1 MHSRKR
7 RKAGFAPVKRYVDG
21 GVMDCP
27 NPPCP
32 PPSPDRVKSLIDSGM
47 WKLGP
52 NGELLRLSAEEI
64 DRDNRANQSLMY
76 EDISLPSDKT
86 SVYMPS
92 PLDMPALMPD
102 ISPTDQGTIRPEP
115 QGVPPNAAW
124 MYQSMP
130 AFQNPGGMKA
140 AAKWTEENPLSSPQG
155 LNLVGMLNSIGIRAL
170 ALPVPG
176 TSHIGGG
183 LTLGDVF
190 SAYFLKEGVQGLR
203 EDVPEF
209 RESPSLKGAVDIGI
223 DVLQTLPG
231 AAGLYQNVVK
241 PSAELTRA
249 WRNYIGPFVQD
260 AETIN
265 LGEAVV
271 VGERAAAPQ
280 TAGFT
285 DPVKEIIGSGI
296 NKAKESFK
304 VVKKPS
310 IPVMDE
316 ARIQAQ
322 MAVIRDQYNIP
333 YEDIVDGTPN
343 NLERYRQQAVEQL
356 VGKNASSEA
365 IARAE
370 EQIDAA
376 IESYMPTAIEDV
388 MKNSEGNILNIPNDT
403 RRPELDR
410 VRMRFLNPNSKIWQQ
425 ANKEGMI
432 PTNNLVQLMKSDG
445 MSDME
450 KGVLEEAI
458 FGSPIYDKSGNLLG
472 GEEARKA
479 QDAVMSAILRAGG
492 TEVKEFASGDI
503 SKYRINLNQLKG
515 LSEMTSMTSSPIRSF
530 ALNTDP
536 GYHFG
541 SKIGVRKDEF
551 KGNTYSNYGLNRIGY
566 NDADS
571 KTFVVGSDD
580 FSSGVNHFDRGELS
594 HFRVF
599 TNDAPPLLNRNFP
612 GTEIDVPSEFASIR
626 VGRSMGRNL
635 GTQGAYLN
643 WVQDMSRVPGDLGYR
658 RGGNMDMPLG
668 DEGISESVSALLSG
682 QTFLDDVTGSLRRG
696 LNSLNDINRSAS
708 GIVRNIRGVQ
718 NRAADVSKGRGSLVG
733 PAGDSSIR
741 QLLEFANLPNR
752 RELVINA
759 MGDDAFATQINSR
772 LDNLVESVSKE
783 QEALAR
789 LGEAPVYKDTPGNEM
804 ARLDGAA
811 EYLSL
816 NSDIYFDLAKNTP
829 FHRVKDNFR
838 DYDNIIDRANS
849 DFSFGSWSDSD
860 LAEALGTL
868 EGDVIPMAKNR
879 FISKLENQIADL
891 DNTLLKPN
899 IPPQVLAAAKN
910 LRLKLAEVKDIGR
923 ESFESMQNLA
933 EEIFDLHD
941 SLRGEYLSASQRAAE
956 RGVPHNIRMKT
967 AVEEVEPKF
976 KDSIDR
982 LKMLILELEA
992 NRNNAALD
1000 LRDAAESMNRMSDDV
1015 VRSLPDL
1022 YESAKGELK
1031 SRIDN
1036 ALQDQTALDY
1046 YDILQAQTRIQTEAG
1061 KVREYV
1067 MSGDINNPTLNKIF
1081 LETPDADRFYVSEI
1095 QSDFVQKS
1103 SGGKSGEIP
1112 VRSSTIDN
1120 KKVTRRGERME
1131 LDSFQ
1136 KNWRT
1141 KTIQQAVLQG
1151 RKAGKNEILFP
1162 TYKTAD
1168 KIQGWSGSKDTGT
1181 AGAGNRITYQGMDK
1195 HIRKATG
1202 IKPYKVVDPQGN
1214 EWWAIQLD
1222 PNQKYEFPDFKHG
1235 GRFRLRKR

>member
-7 RKAGFAPVKRYVDG
+7 RKPGFAPVKRYVDG

-32 PPSPDRVKSLIDSGM
+32 PPSPDRIKSLIDSGM

-64 DRDNRANQSLMY
+64 NQKNLEISKATAMQELAVEDPATFAPTEVGFMTPERKEYLETRAGELTPEEAREY
-76 EDISLPSDKT
+76 ATT
-86 SVYMPS
+86 SFDPFE
-92 PLDMPALMPD
+92 
-102 ISPTDQGTIRPEP
+102 G
-115 QGVPPNAAW
+115 PNVVFGMAAGATPVDPVG
-124 MYQSMP
+124 QVL
-130 AFQNPGGMKA
+130 GRGLKA
-140 AAKWTEENPLSSPQG
+140 A
-155 LNLVGMLNSIGIRAL
+155 
-170 ALPVPG
+170 
-176 TSHIGGG
+176 
-183 LTLGDVF
+183 GD
-190 SAYFLKEGVQGLR
+190 AYRVLKA
-203 EDVPEF
+203 
-209 RESPSLKGAVDIGI
+209 PSV
-223 DVLQTLPG
+223 
-231 AAGLYQNVVK
+231 
-241 PSAELTRA
+241 
-249 WRNYIGPFVQD
+249 
-260 AETIN
+260 
-265 LGEAVV
+265 
-271 VGERAAAPQ
+271 
-280 TAGFT
+280 
-285 DPVKEIIGSGI
+285 
-296 NKAKESFK
+296 
-304 VVKKPS
+304 
-310 IPVMDE
+310 PVMDE

-333 YEDIVDGTPN
+333 YADIVDGTPN
-343 NLERYRQQAVEQL
+343 TLERYRQQAVEQL

-370 EQIDAA
+370 AQIDAA
-376 IESYMPTAIEDV
+376 VESYMPTAIEEI
-388 MKNSEGNILNIPNDT
+388 MKNSEGNILHVPNDT

-432 PTNNLVQLMKSDG
+432 PTNNLVQLMRSEG
-445 MSDME
+445 MSDLE
-450 KGVLEEAI
+450 KGVLEEAV

-472 GEEARKA
+472 GDEAREA
-479 QDAVMSAILRAGG
+479 QEAVMSAILRAGG
-492 TEVKEFASGDI
+492 TETKEFASGDI

-536 GYHFG
+536 QDHFG
-541 SKIGVRKDEF
+541 SRIGVQKGEF
-551 KGNTYSNYGLNRIGY
+551 RGSMYSNYGLSRIGY

-599 TNDAPPLLNRNFP
+599 TNDTPPLLNRNFP
-612 GTEIDVPSEFASIR
+612 GTKIDVPTEFASIR
-626 VGRSMGRNL
+626 VGRNM
-635 GTQGAYLN
+635 GTQGAHLN
-643 WVQDMSRVPGDLGYR
+643 WFQDMSRVPGGMGYR

-682 QTFLDDVTGSLRRG
+682 QTFLEDVTGSLRRG
-696 LNSLNDINRSAS
+696 IHSLSDINRSAS
-708 GIVRNIRGVQ
+708 GIVRNIRNVQ
-718 NRAADVSKGRGSLVG
+718 NRAADVSAGRGSLVS
-733 PAGDSSIR
+733 PSGDSSIR
-741 QLLEFANLPNR
+741 QLFEFANLPNR

-759 MGDDAFATQINSR
+759 MGDDALATQINSR
-772 LDNLVESVSKE
+772 LDNLVENVSKE
-783 QEALAR
+783 KEALAR
-789 LGEAPVYKDTPGNEM
+789 LGEAPVYKDAPGDQM
-804 ARLDGAA
+804 ARLQGANG
-811 EYLSL
+811 YLDL
-816 NSDIYFDLAKNTP
+816 NSEIYFDLRQATP

-838 DYDNIIDRANS
+838 SYDNIIDRAKS
-849 DFSFGSWSDSD
+849 EFSFGSWADND
-860 LAEALGTL
+860 LTEALGTL

-879 FISKLENQIADL
+879 FADKLDNQIADL
-891 DNTLLKPN
+891 STIVLKPN
-899 IPPQVLAAAKN
+899 TPSQVVDAAHN
-910 LRLKLAEVKDIGR
+910 LRLKLAEVKAMGL

-933 EEIFDLHD
+933 GEIFDLQD
-941 SLRGEYLSASQRAAE
+941 YLMFEYRSASQRAVE

-967 AVEEVEPKF
+967 AVEEVEAKF

-982 LKMLILELEA
+982 LRRLILKLESD
-992 NRNNAALD
+992 RSDAALT
-1000 LRDAAESMNRMSDDV
+1000 LRVAADVINDMNDDV
-1015 VRSLPDL
+1015 IRSVPDL

-1031 SRIDN
+1031 NRIDN

-1046 YDILQAQTRIQTEAG
+1046 YDILQSQTRIQTEAG

-1067 MSGDINNPTLNKIF
+1067 MSGDINNPTLKKIF

-1112 VRSSTIDN
+1112 VRSSVIDN
-1120 KKVTRRGERME
+1120 KKVTRKGERME

-1168 KIQGWSGSKDTGT
+1168 KIQGWSGSKDTGA

-1202 IKPYKVVDPQGN
+1202 IKPYKFVDPQGN
-1214 EWWAIQLD
+1214 EWWAIKLD
-1222 PNQKYEFPDFKHG
+1222 PNQKYEFPDFRHG

>member
-1151 RKAGKNEILFP
+1151 RKDEILFP

>member
-479 QDAVMSAILRAGG
+479 QEAVMAAILRAGG

-1151 RKAGKNEILFP
+1151 RKAGKKVILFP